1 MSDGFKTEVFSYE
14 QRQWEKPI
22 THYQRNNLGKNATRT
37 TVCGFEGFKAYVK
50 EGNILGGAI
59 VASNV
64 ASAIF
69 MEEAGVEHPDIVYDE
84 EADKVM
90 VQEVED
96 SIPGHDLE
104 EVKPETD
111 SLHEQ
116 LAVRALLGDKD
127 VYKNILAYPA
137 DEPQSFV
144 NIDFEYIGHSVD
156 EFFDENE
163 DSIRKLLESAGAEDS
178 WEEIDRQ
185 AENIAEGID
194 IRRLRERFDESPY
207 VQESWKAK
215 GPASVQQIIG
225 NVRRYS

>member
-37 TVCGFEGFKAYVK
+37 TVCGFEGFNAYVK

-69 MEEAGVEHPDIVYDE
+69 MDEAGIEHPDIVYDE
-84 EADKVM
+84 EADRVM
-90 VQEVED
+90 IREVED
-96 SIPGHDLE
+96 SIPGHDLD
-104 EVKPETD
+104 EVGAAD

-116 LAVRALLGDKD
+116 LAARALLGDRD
-127 VYKNILAYPA
+127 LYKNILAYPA
-137 DEPQSFV
+137 DEPRGFV
-144 NIDFEYIGHSVD
+144 NIDFEYIGHSAE

-163 DSIRKLLESAGAEDS
+163 DSLEQLLEAEGVGDE
-178 WEEIDRQ
+178 EEIHLK
-185 AENIAEGID
+185 AEEVAGRID
-194 IRRLRERFDESPY
+194 IPRLVERFNESPY
-207 VQESWKAK
+207 VRESW
-215 GPASVQQIIG
+215 GGSASTRKIIG